1 MVSVTTFILFVL
13 IVMALLGVQR
23 CFLA

>member
-13 IVMALLGVQR
+13 IVMALYGVQR